1 MLNLFLSAPPIY
13 QRFGTTAHKAIKAR
27 PIQIGFQS
35 LLDSIKDTNKKLE
48 LYLDKQIAIMA
59 LYLRNLIVLLVFFA
73 TYQEVKT
80 TYVSG
85 YGASCQHVLCGRAC
99 LPGGLV
105 KCSGPKWA
113 QQKLYQE
120 NFISNE
126 DGRHQRVIFT

>member
-13 QRFGTTAHKAIKAR
+13 QRFGTTAHKTIKAR
-27 PIQIGFQS
+27 PQQIWSQF

-59 LYLRNLIVLLVFFA
+59 LYLRNLIVLLVFYA

-105 KCSGPKWA
+105 KCSGLKWA

-120 NFISNE
+120 NFISN
-126 DGRHQRVIFT
+126 DGRYQQVIFT